1 VATAF
6 HLTVGDVAARFRCD
20 VWQVRRLFTRGLLPE
35 PGRVGAYRVIPESD
49 LPTIKAALVKA
60 GYLTTDA
67 TEAVP
72 GAN

>member
-1 VATAF
+1 
-6 HLTVGDVAARFRCD
+6 
-20 VWQVRRLFTRGLLPE
+20 
-35 PGRVGAYRVIPESD
+35 VIPESD